1 MESLGKAAVYF
12 VIAANT
18 GRSVRNNSAMS
29 DWRLAPDSRLGA
41 DAVELLDSGVLK
53 ALDKVKPGRAS
64 VLVDQPTG
72 TEYKVVYYSQALWTS
87 VQPVSTIKIDE
98 TP

>member
-12 VIAANT
+12 INGGHAEY
-18 GRSVRNNSAMS
+18 
-29 DWRLAPDSRLGA
+29 

-64 VLVDQPTG
+64 VLIDQPTG